1 MERIW
6 LESAQA
12 QFTQMQKARRY
23 LHQNAEVGFDLQ
35 GTMEY
40 IKAELE
46 RLGYQP
52 KPIGRCALIA
62 EIGQGKE
69 YFLLRAD
76 ADALPLQERSG
87 ESFACKY
94 GNMHACGHDLHT
106 AMLLGA
112 AAILKKREA
121 KLHRRVR
128 LLFQP
133 AEEVLEGAKA
143 CVEAGVLNGVA
154 KAMMLHVLPALPF
167 PAGTAIIPQS
177 GIGAPAADFFQVTV
191 AGKGC
196 HGSSPWQGVDALL
209 IGAQAVCTLQTLAAR
224 ELSPAVPATLT
235 FGEFHAGNAGNAIA
249 SKAELSGTLRAMD
262 EEVRAFLKARL
273 EKVVKSVAVGMRGRA
288 RIQYDGGCP
297 CLKNDERM
305 CAFLLKTARQSLGEG
320 FTVDASFL
328 PKGGVGG
335 SEDFA
340 YIAKEVPSVMVG
352 ICAGDGRRGYDQPLH
367 SPKVRFNEEC
377 MPYGA
382 ALLAA
387 AAEKNE

>member
-1 MERIW
+1 MEKIW
-6 LESAQA
+6 LASAQA
-12 QFTQMQKARRY
+12 QFAQMQKDRRY
-23 LHQNAEVGFDLQ
+23 LHQNAEVGFELM

-40 IKAELE
+40 IKNRLLK
-46 RLGYQP
+46 LGYRP

-62 EIGQGKE
+62 EIGQGKGC
-69 YFLLRAD
+69 FLLRAD

-87 ESFACKY
+87 ESFACRY

-112 AAILKKREA
+112 AAILKQREER
-121 KLHRRVR
+121 LRHRVR
-128 LLFQP
+128 LFFQP
-133 AEEVLEGAKA
+133 AEEILEGAKS
-143 CVEAGVLNGVA
+143 CIEAGVLNGVE

-167 PAGTAIIPQS
+167 PLGTAIIPQS
-177 GIGAPAADFFQVTV
+177 GVGAPAADFFQVTV
-191 AGKGC
+191 IGKGC

-209 IGAQAVCTLQTLAAR
+209 IGAQAVCALQALAAR

-249 SKAELSGTLRAMD
+249 AKAELSGTLRAMN
-262 EEVRAFLKARL
+262 EEVRAFMKTRL
-273 EKVVKSVAVGMRGRA
+273 EKVVKSVANGMRGRA

-297 CLKNDERM
+297 CLINDENL
-305 CAFLLKTARQSLGEG
+305 CDFLLKTARQSLGEA
-320 FTVDASFL
+320 FTVDASLL

-340 YIAKEVPSVMVG
+340 YIAQEVPSVMVG
-352 ICAGDGRRGYDQPLH
+352 ICAGDSRQGEQHPLH
-367 SPKVRFNEEC
+367 SPKVRFGEEC